1 MNLTY
6 DIPLGHPAPQTTHPS
21 PVSQVSIIPATKL
34 PVSKGGQLK
43 EQEDVRI
50 AAYCRVSTGDEDQQT
65 SYSNQKAFYTRLI
78 QAHPNWK
85 FAGIYADEAISGTS
99 RKRRKEF
106 NRMIDDAMDGKLDYI
121 ITKSISRFA
130 RNTVDT
136 LNCVRQLKQQNPP
149 VGIFFEKE
157 NIDTLD
163 ATGELILTILS
174 ALAQDE
180 SRSISDNIRWTFQK
194 NFQAGIPQINLNRM
208 LGYDKGTKGEW
219 IIHPEQAKIIR
230 FLFDRYAAGHS
241 ASAVAREANQNGMRT
256 INGKAWTAG
265 AVLDILRNEKF
276 AGDLEMQKT
285 VTKDFLTH
293 RSVRNTGEAPKY
305 YIKDHHAAIIDR
317 FTWDKV
323 QLMLADRRMPSE
335 PKPDKPK
342 KAALSGSPFFNLI
355 CGAQADGHECQS
367 SLFRMTYSASA
378 TGYTDRRSLAATGMD
393 LSAYRE
399 KYSYAFPVWRCSS
412 KYHQKSA
419 AHCTSPSVIQE
430 CALEQSFM
438 EMLYQ
443 LKLDYELNKDTSWL
457 IRKFRHICGHS
468 DMRHSANYYSTR
480 RKDVLDAQI
489 RELEENLRSL
499 TVKPTANGQV
509 PLAGEL
515 QLRLDVCRQEKEI
528 LLATQEENFIQ
539 KRNFD
544 FFLQCLQKLPE
555 TNAAG
560 MKLNIHGLAPCDKQ
574 SDNTNNAVESGSSV
588 RILSAGKTSEC
599 QDDLAAAPDY
609 LTFER
614 GIYLAFIRS
623 GKIYGDTA
631 EYTTN
636 FGLTLICTG
645 NCRTLNSFLGF
656 RRCREDGTVELLD
669 TAWKVNGKKIQ
680 YSRKAKKAEKSKQ
693 HSLPDK

>member
-219 IIHPEQAKIIR
+219 IIHPEQAKTIR

-265 AVLDILRNEKF
+265 AVLDILRKIW
-276 AGDLEMQKT
+276 KC
-285 VTKDFLTH
+285 KKP
-293 RSVRNTGEAPKY
+293 SPK
-305 YIKDHHAAIIDR
+305 I
-317 FTWDKV
+317 F
-323 QLMLADRRMPSE
+323 
-335 PKPDKPK
+335 
-342 KAALSGSPFFNLI
+342 
-355 CGAQADGHECQS
+355 
-367 SLFRMTYSASA
+367 
-378 TGYTDRRSLAATGMD
+378 
-393 LSAYRE
+393 
-399 KYSYAFPVWRCSS
+399 
-412 KYHQKSA
+412 
-419 AHCTSPSVIQE
+419 
-430 CALEQSFM
+430 
-438 EMLYQ
+438 
-443 LKLDYELNKDTSWL
+443 
-457 IRKFRHICGHS
+457 
-468 DMRHSANYYSTR
+468 
-480 RKDVLDAQI
+480 
-489 RELEENLRSL
+489 
-499 TVKPTANGQV
+499 
-509 PLAGEL
+509 
-515 QLRLDVCRQEKEI
+515 
-528 LLATQEENFIQ
+528 
-539 KRNFD
+539 
-544 FFLQCLQKLPE
+544 
-555 TNAAG
+555 
-560 MKLNIHGLAPCDKQ
+560 
-574 SDNTNNAVESGSSV
+574 
-588 RILSAGKTSEC
+588 
-599 QDDLAAAPDY
+599 
-609 LTFER
+609 
-614 GIYLAFIRS
+614 
-623 GKIYGDTA
+623 
-631 EYTTN
+631 
-636 FGLTLICTG
+636 
-645 NCRTLNSFLGF
+645 
-656 RRCREDGTVELLD
+656 
-669 TAWKVNGKKIQ
+669 
-680 YSRKAKKAEKSKQ
+680 
-693 HSLPDK
+693 